1 MNIVPEDDVGFVAD
15 SGQSE
20 PGLRHDLDEAI
31 SSEGAAG
38 SDLHAGRMKSLRH
51 LFMMD
56 VQQPATRGRTTPSP
70 THARQRSER
79 ALFIVVLAVR
89 STHLVDRT
97 AKTTMNNARSLRC
110 LAWVGEGVVLPLVAG
125 C

>member
-1 MNIVPEDDVGFVAD
+1 MNIVSNDDVELVAH
-15 SGQSE
+15 SGESE
-20 PGLRHDLDEAI
+20 PGLGHDPDEA
-31 SSEGAAG
+31 SLSEGAAG

-89 STHLVDRT
+89 STHLVDGGSVDPPGRRRSDSCCWLCLLPSPD
-97 AKTTMNNARSLRC
+97 ARR
-110 LAWVGEGVVLPLVAG
+110 
-125 C
+125 